1 MYQIVSSAK
10 SREMCNFGSTELR
23 ESTPLEV
30 VVRNRVLG
38 QHEQKPPMK
47 LTLRQKVII
56 LALTFVVILIT
67 PGIIL
72 GITSKKNVISTE
84 SIVDHAHLSLSTT
97 SSAKT
102 SYPTVRESTTVIQEI
117 NECSNYRKIP

>member
-10 SREMCNFGSTELR
+10 SREMCDFGSTELR

-67 PGIIL
+67 PGIII
-72 GITSKKNVISTE
+72 GTTSKKDVISTE
-84 SIVDHAHLSLSTT
+84 SIELPRFT
-97 SSAKT
+97 SENSAVPLCCT
-102 SYPTVRESTTVIQEI
+102 AARFHTAADPSRAIT
-117 NECSNYRKIP
+117 

>member
-67 PGIIL
+67 PGIIITPLIDVDL
-72 GITSKKNVISTE
+72 GQTNC
-84 SIVDHAHLSLSTT
+84 AG
-97 SSAKT
+97 
-102 SYPTVRESTTVIQEI
+102 
-117 NECSNYRKIP
+117 